1 MSDKF
6 QRQRQWALCLA
17 LILYTGAFCCGS
29 VTTGKQA
36 FISPIRAVI
45 PKHLPNFAWNRD
57 AKPLRIP
64 LVVNV
69 FLGNLD
75 YRGEGA
81 NVFTAVSAS
90 DLETYLMEAFP
101 SHQPAC
107 VQTGERL
114 HVSFD
119 LWYHVAHIDAH
130 MMTDLEAAV
139 SRGMKE
145 VNDVVVQQD
154 TGKDETGQKIHEN
167 SVPVEGEVLDKLRKI
182 HDLYAPTSAK
192 RYRFDSDDASAEGAA
207 KLQEGSWFNRGS
219 RHDEPP
225 VADSVQTYSVLILN
239 LNKKNMSPSD
249 LSDKGLSGGSGD
261 DDGTEPFIYRYSFN
275 HTSLADSFL
284 SVDRCEHE
292 AFSSF
297 SSRTSNMVDLAPKRY
312 HDNLGIRTSRIKHQA
327 CMPTMFLSWLFLY
340 IPDETPPLPPAPPPP
355 RTIKISMHGQV
366 DGGFRIAGLL
376 L

>member
-1 MSDKF
+1 MSAKVHGN
-6 QRQRQWALCLA
+6 RQWPLYLV
-17 LILYTGAFCCGS
+17 LILYTGALCCAS

-75 YRGEGA
+75 YRGEAA

-90 DLETYLMEAFP
+90 DLETYLMEAFS

-130 MMTDLEAAV
+130 IMTDLEAAV
-139 SRGMKE
+139 SRGMKKE
-145 VNDVVVQQD
+145 DGQTANVDVQEDTDPQD
-154 TGKDETGQKIHEN
+154 VPQKSPEY
-167 SVPVEGEVLDKLRKI
+167 SVPVEGEVRDKLRSI
-182 HDLYAPTSAK
+182 HDMYAPTSAK
-192 RYRFDSDDASAEGAA
+192 RYRFDSDEEGSA

-225 VADSVQTYSVLILN
+225 VTDSVQTYSLLILN
-239 LNKKNMSPSD
+239 LNKKNMKPWD
-249 LSDKGLSGGSGD
+249 LSNKGQGAVD
-261 DDGTEPFIYRYSFN
+261 DPHSFVYRYSFN
-275 HTSLADSFL
+275 HTSLADSFI
-284 SVDRCEHE
+284 SIDRCGRDV
-292 AFSSF
+292 FK
-297 SSRTSNMVDLAPKRY
+297 VVL
-312 HDNLGIRTSRIKHQA
+312 
-327 CMPTMFLSWLFLY
+327 
-340 IPDETPPLPPAPPPP
+340 
-355 RTIKISMHGQV
+355 
-366 DGGFRIAGLL
+366 
-376 L
+376 